1 MENKVKTTLNLD
13 TDIIKAIKVVAL
25 NKDTTQT
32 EIIREYL
39 KQGLINEPKEN
50 KENKSLNDLI
60 GIIEVDEE
68 FDATKEIKKMRNK
81 E

>member
-1 MENKVKTTLNLD
+1 MQSKIKTTLNLD
-13 TDIIKAIKVVAL
+13 NNIIKAIKVVAL
-25 NKDTTQT
+25 NKGTTQT
-32 EIIREYL
+32 KIITEYL
-39 KQGLINEPKEN
+39 KQGLTNEPKEN

-68 FDATKEIKKMRNK
+68 FDATKEIRKMRNK